1 MNRRSFLKA
10 LLGAPVVAA
19 MLPQLLAQAEA
30 AAAPIADA
38 LPEAPAEGD
47 YLLSFWYRRAGDI
60 HWLRHES
67 RMSEEAAMA
76 TALRTNRDGIALGS
90 IMRATLGLP
99 AAEVMSMGMLGEGPY
114 GAPVFRSID
123 GDGDMLELS
132 AVQLCLDWR
141 ARREYIGT
149 GSSVYLNRDAPPMN
163 YVANSAALTDDQL
176 REASR

>member
-1 MNRRSFLKA
+1 MNRRSFLRA

-30 AAAPIADA
+30 AAAPIADP

-47 YLLSFWYRRAGDI
+47 YVLSFWYRRAGDK

-67 RMSEEAAMA
+67 RMSESAAMA
-76 TALRTNRDGIALGS
+76 TAEQSRGTGFALGN
-90 IMRATLGLP
+90 ILRASLGLP
-99 AAEVMSMGMLGEGPY
+99 AAEVMSMGLVGDGPH
-114 GAPVFRSID
+114 GAPVCRSID
-123 GDGDMLELS
+123 GAGDMLELS

-141 ARREYIGT
+141 APREYVAT
-149 GSSVYLNRDAPPMN
+149 GSSVYFDREPPPAN
-163 YVANSAALTDDQL
+163 CIANSGALTDEQL